1 MAIRADQV
9 LMIGVVGIGLL
20 AAYWLTQ
27 TTTEPQVPVPLPPQ
41 LPQLPPAPPLVP
53 GSPPVFP
60 QNLAT
65 GAMITL
71 RPGQWYRG
79 RLELAPT
86 TTAADVRRF
95 LELQGFDQ
103 TSVFSSD
110 AEAENAGILPAARQ
124 DPAPSSRWF
133 YGRYAAKRLGDANLV
148 DVVPRPVAVTALY
161 FAASP
166 AAPRAFA
173 AAGRPPGYA
182 WLRAPMGA

>member
-27 TTTEPQVPVPLPPQ
+27 TTPERQTTTDPQVPPPPQ
-41 LPQLPPAPPLVP
+41 LPPPPPFVP

-65 GAMITL
+65 GTMITL

-86 TTAADVRRF
+86 ATAADVRRF

-103 TSVFSSD
+103 TSVFTSA

-133 YGRYAAKRLGDANLV
+133 YGRYAAKRLGDASLV
-148 DVVPRPVAVTALY
+148 DVLPRPMAVTALY

-166 AAPRAFA
+166 AVPRAFA
-173 AAGRPPGYA
+173 AGRPGYA
-182 WLRAPMGA
+182 WLRAPMQG